1 MPSLVEH
8 SIFNNFIEDL
18 KEAIIE
24 SGGDASEAS
33 CPCDYINIIKD
44 QLTSKDN
51 ILSLDAGSGINIIK
65 DGNKY
70 IISSTSEATTT
81 GDLRPPYNLDND
93 PDIDTI
99 KKGTSIQEVFNKLFE
114 NILPS
119 LPSVL
124 SGDIIKASDNG
135 TDQYQNPNYPET
147 GIKSGL
153 NPSEYY
159 IRLFLASKQE
169 PIYISCSALIN
180 NAGGAQYTG
189 KDTDTILMD
198 INNKNNTISASLNP
212 DALPYAKQEDGSYIC
227 NQPFHFT
234 EEIYVTKEDGDEVN
248 VQDVLKSTAIDPPQA
263 IENDDIDNIINQYN

>member
-1 MPSLVEH
+1 MVSLVEH
-8 SIFNNFIEDL
+8 SIFNNFDEELRD
-18 KEAIIE
+18 AIIAA
-24 SGGDASEAS
+24 GGTVPEGT
-33 CPCDYINIIKD
+33 CPCDYPSIIKD
-44 QLTSKDN
+44 QLTTTKN
-51 ILSLDAGSGINIIK
+51 IVLEGGLGIKIVK
-65 DGNKY
+65 DGDKY
-70 IISSTSEATTT
+70 TISANTEATTT
-81 GDLRPPYNLDND
+81 NDLRPPYNIDND

-99 KKGTSIQEVFNKLFE
+99 PAGTSAQEVFNKLFE

-169 PIYISCSALIN
+169 PIYISCAALIN
-180 NAGGAQYTG
+180 NAGGSQYTS

-198 INNKNNTISASLNP
+198 INNRNNTISAELNP
-212 DALPYAKQEDGSYIC
+212 TGVPFTKQEDGSY
-227 NQPFHFT
+227 NYTSDLHFKDDV
-234 EEIYVTKEDGDEVN
+234 YVTNEEGTEVN
-248 VQDVLKSTAIDPPQA
+248 MKDILKTTVTDSISTDEID
-263 IENDDIDNIINQYN
+263 EIINQYN